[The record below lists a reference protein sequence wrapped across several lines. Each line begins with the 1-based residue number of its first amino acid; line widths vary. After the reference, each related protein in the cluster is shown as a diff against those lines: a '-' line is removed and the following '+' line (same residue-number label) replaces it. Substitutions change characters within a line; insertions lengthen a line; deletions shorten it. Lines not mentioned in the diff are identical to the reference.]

1 MSGGH
6 YNYEQSALTRI
17 RDGMLEDLERI
28 GTMNQWEETPYQLE
42 PSTVEAIK
50 LAIALLQ
57 ITEQLVHDID
67 WCLSGDT
74 GEDTLKEQTEENR
87 KLIKGIH
94 DLRQA

>member
-1 MSGGH
+1 
-6 YNYEQSALTRI
+6 
-17 RDGMLEDLERI
+17 
-28 GTMNQWEETPYQLE
+28 
-42 PSTVEAIK
+42 
-50 LAIALLQ
+50 
-57 ITEQLVHDID
+57 LVHDID